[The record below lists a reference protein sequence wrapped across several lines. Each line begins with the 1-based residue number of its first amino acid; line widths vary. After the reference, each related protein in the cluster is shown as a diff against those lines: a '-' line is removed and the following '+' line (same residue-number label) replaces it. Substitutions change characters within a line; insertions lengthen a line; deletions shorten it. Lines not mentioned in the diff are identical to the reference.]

1 MKIALI
7 HMRHAKVGGT
17 ELFLNQLSKYLCE
30 QGEDVTIICR
40 SHEEPSHPNIKF
52 VTLKPLSIGKAHR
65 AYRFAKAVENHVNKN
80 DYDIVYAL
88 GKTWTHDLIRVGGGT
103 RKHIVDLR
111 KGKKPT
117 PRDRVSMYIER
128 KALSSADNLFVVSN
142 SHKSS
147 TEIMEDYGVSPDKIA
162 TIHNA
167 VDLNRFSREN
177 CATQVAE
184 LKKKLQINDK
194 HPIFLFLGSGY
205 HRKGLE
211 PTLKAFSL
219 LKEEASLVIVG
230 NEQHPQQYQ
239 DLAKELGIED
249 KCYFLGKQN
258 NPEVFF
264 SMASCYVFPTK
275 YEPFGF
281 TAIEALSS
289 GCPVITTVDCGAK
302 EVMNDEVS
310 SILESDFSTEKL
322 AQEMSH
328 WADKAKSK
336 EFRAACRESVAPLDV
351 NNIME
356 MNYQLIKQAWEKK
369 QLK

>member
-65 AYRFAKAVENHVNKN
+65 AYRFAKAVENHVNEN

-111 KGKKPT
+111 KDKKPT

-184 LKKKLQINDK
+184 LKRNYKLTINTLSFC
-194 HPIFLFLGSGY
+194 FL
-205 HRKGLE
+205 
-211 PTLKAFSL
+211 
-219 LKEEASLVIVG
+219 V
-230 NEQHPQQYQ
+230 Q
-239 DLAKELGIED
+239 
-249 KCYFLGKQN
+249 
-258 NPEVFF
+258 
-264 SMASCYVFPTK
+264 
-275 YEPFGF
+275 
-281 TAIEALSS
+281 
-289 GCPVITTVDCGAK
+289 VITAK
-302 EVMNDEVS
+302 D
-310 SILESDFSTEKL
+310 
-322 AQEMSH
+322 
-328 WADKAKSK
+328 
-336 EFRAACRESVAPLDV
+336 
-351 NNIME
+351 
-356 MNYQLIKQAWEKK
+356 
-369 QLK
+369 

>member
-1 MKIALI
+1 M
-7 HMRHAKVGGT
+7 
-17 ELFLNQLSKYLCE
+17 
-30 QGEDVTIICR
+30 
-40 SHEEPSHPNIKF
+40 
-52 VTLKPLSIGKAHR
+52 
-65 AYRFAKAVENHVNKN
+65 
-80 DYDIVYAL
+80 
-88 GKTWTHDLIRVGGGT
+88 
-103 RKHIVDLR
+103 
-111 KGKKPT
+111 
-117 PRDRVSMYIER
+117 
-128 KALSSADNLFVVSN
+128 
-142 SHKSS
+142 
-147 TEIMEDYGVSPDKIA
+147 
-162 TIHNA
+162 
-167 VDLNRFSREN
+167 
-177 CATQVAE
+177 
-184 LKKKLQINDK
+184 
-194 HPIFLFLGSGY
+194 
-205 HRKGLE
+205 
-211 PTLKAFSL
+211 
-219 LKEEASLVIVG
+219 VIVG

-258 NPEVFF
+258 NPEIFF